1 MIVEAGAGKVIA
13 AGYGL
18 VSGIALLAGM
28 TGGRHAAVSADPA
41 QLAELVC
48 SYAGRS
54 PAAGEN
60 TKRPE
65 SRVKT
70 DVSRSGPELGLS
82 AAQLDDLRSGIETA
96 ASLGIPKD
104 TVIADL
110 AVSLKSESSAEGHAS
125 PRATALPDDRFRK
138 RAEEIVNAIASRLCT
153 ELTAEVGQAG
163 ELSTEAL
170 EALASGSSRGEI
182 ALRAALKMLGVPYSW
197 GGGGAAGPSYGIQH
211 GAGTK
216 GFDCS
221 GLTQYAWARAGVA
234 LPRVTYAQW
243 NHGSRVSDRIQP
255 GDLVFYDTNPQ
266 IPGPDHVGLAAS
278 DTQMVNA
285 PHTGAVVRIEPIR
298 RHGFM
303 GAVRPGW
310 KKGRIAFR

>member
-1 MIVEAGAGKVIA
+1 MIVEAGAAKAIA
-13 AGYGL
+13 IGCGL

-28 TGGRHAAVSADPA
+28 MGGRHATVSADPA
-41 QLAELVC
+41 QLAGVVC

-54 PAAGEN
+54 PAAGESAEP
-60 TKRPE
+60 PE

-70 DVSRSGPELGLS
+70 DVSLGGPELGLS

-104 TVIADL
+104 TVVAGL
-110 AVSLKSESSAEGHAS
+110 AASLKSGSSAEDRAS
-125 PRATALPDDRFRK
+125 PRATALPDDRSRK
-138 RAEEIVNAIASRLCT
+138 RAEKIVNATASRLCT
-153 ELTAEVGQAG
+153 ELTAEIGQEG
-163 ELSTEAL
+163 ELSAEAL

-182 ALRAALKMLGVPYSW
+182 ALRAALKMIGVPYSW
-197 GGGGAAGPSYGIQH
+197 GGGGAGGPSFGIGR
-211 GAGTK
+211 GAKTK

-255 GDLVFYDTNPQ
+255 GDLVFYDTNPR

-278 DTQMVNA
+278 GTQMVNA

-303 GAVRPGW
+303 GAVRPG
-310 KKGRIAFR
+310 